1 MVWLRTL
8 ALTLIVSLASAQA
21 LAETVLIEFTTQ
33 NCGPCARMRP
43 VIQRLAAEGYAV
55 RQVDATSQPQACD
68 QYHADRFPTF
78 LVFVDGKEYARLVG
92 GTTHEQLVEMI
103 HKATAIAAQQPQTP
117 STPLQTTQ
125 APMSLVGNAPEA
137 ANPFAQM
144 QQPQPG
150 RVTTLGSATS
160 SPTTTTVASHVANPF
175 GAQAAPAASAP
186 QTPQGIGGSG
196 PLVNSTVRLT
206 IADAAGQSTGT
217 GTVIDSRSGKA
228 LILTCGHLFRES
240 KGQGPVQITLF
251 RAGSNGAEP
260 AGSAQGQ
267 VIDFDLDRDLALL
280 VFETGNLQVAVTPVA
295 PRQTPLAVEAPVTSV
310 GCGHGNN
317 PTPWESRITAVNR
330 YQGHP
335 NVEVARAPEEGRSGG
350 GLFNAAGQLIGVCF
364 AADPQGNEG
373 LYASIDSIYQK
384 LDALQL
390 TATLQTPANGAP
402 LPQSAPV
409 TPQLAAAPAPA
420 PMAVAPQLAAA
431 PSPAPA
437 PFEVRGQNAS
447 GPPTSEPNAAN
458 PFASA
463 APMQSAA
470 VDAGSLST
478 DERAAIQEMGRR
490 GGDSEVIM
498 IIRRKDGSGQSEILT
513 LDSASP
519 EFIRTVQQSK
529 QPSTANI
536 ATQPG
541 DSLLR

>member
-1 MVWLRTL
+1 MVWLRNI
-8 ALTLIVSLASAQA
+8 ALTLIVSLAGAQA

-43 VIQRLAAEGYAV
+43 VVQRLAAEGYAV
-55 RQVDATSQPQACD
+55 RQVDASSQPQAAD
-68 QYHADRFPTF
+68 QYRVDRFPTF

-92 GTTHEQLVEMI
+92 GTTHEQLVQMI

-117 STPLQTTQ
+117 STPLQNTA
-125 APMSLVGNAPEA
+125 APLSLVGNAPET

-150 RVTTLGSATS
+150 RVTTLASAAQQ
-160 SPTTTTVASHVANPF
+160 PVPTTVASHVANPF
-175 GAQAAPAASAP
+175 AAQSSLAPNAQQATQA
-186 QTPQGIGGSG
+186 IGGSG

-228 LILTCGHLFRES
+228 LVLTCGHLFRES
-240 KGQGPVQITLF
+240 KGQGAVQITMF
-251 RAGSNGAEP
+251 RAGPNGAEP

-280 VFETGNLQVAVTPVA
+280 VFETGSQQVAVTPIA
-295 PRQTPLAVEAPVTSV
+295 PRQTQLIAEAPVTSV
-310 GCGHGNN
+310 GCGHGEN

-390 TATLQTPANGAP
+390 TATLQTPAGNSGQPQPA
-402 LPQSAPV
+402 PQSLAATPAPMSAA
-409 TPQLAAAPAPA
+409 TQQLAATP
-420 PMAVAPQLAAA
+420 V
-431 PSPAPA
+431 

-447 GPPTSEPNAAN
+447 VPPSNEPNHST
-458 PFASA
+458 PFAPAVATAPVQA
-463 APMQSAA
+463 AVIDSR

>member
-8 ALTLIVSLASAQA
+8 ALTLIVSLAGAQA

-43 VIQRLAAEGYAV
+43 VIQRLASEGYAV

-68 QYHADRFPTF
+68 QYRVDRFPTF

-103 HKATAIAAQQPQTP
+103 HKATAIAAQTP

-125 APMSLVGNAPEA
+125 APVSLVGNAPEA
-137 ANPFAQM
+137 ANPFAQT

-186 QTPQGIGGSG
+186 QAPPGIGGSG

-217 GTVIDSRSGKA
+217 GTVIDARSGKA
-228 LILTCGHLFRES
+228 LVLTCGHLFRES

-251 RAGSNGAEP
+251 RAGPNGAEP

-280 VFETGNLQVAVTPVA
+280 VFETSNLQVAVTPIA
-295 PRQTPLAVEAPVTSV
+295 PRQTQLMAEAPVTSV
-310 GCGHGNN
+310 GCGHGDN

-373 LYASIDSIYQK
+373 LYSSIESIYQK

-390 TATLQTPANGAP
+390 TATLQTPATPTGP
-402 LPQSAPV
+402 APV
-409 TPQLAAAPAPA
+409 ASQPPAAAPA

-447 GPPTSEPNAAN
+447 VPPTSEPNAAN

-463 APMQSAA
+463 APTQSAA

-529 QPSTANI
+529 QPSSAASI

-541 DSLLR
+541 NSLLR

>member
-1 MVWLRTL
+1 MVWLRTF
-8 ALTLIVSLASAQA
+8 ALTLIVSLAGAQA

-33 NCGPCARMRP
+33 NCGPCARMQP
-43 VIQRLAAEGYAV
+43 VVQRLAAEGYAV
-55 RQVDATSQPQACD
+55 RQVDASSQPQACD
-68 QYHADRFPTF
+68 QYRVDQFPTF
-78 LVFVDGKEYARLVG
+78 LVFVDGKEYARFAG
-92 GTTHEQLVEMI
+92 GMTHEQLVQMI
-103 HKATAIAAQQPQTP
+103 HKATAIAAQQPQTQ
-117 STPLQTTQ
+117 STPMQNAQ
-125 APMSLVGNAPEA
+125 APLSLVGNAPET

-150 RVTTLGSATS
+150 RVTTLGNATPG
-160 SPTTTTVASHVANPF
+160 PTPTTVASHVSNPF
-175 GAQAAPAASAP
+175 AAQAAPAASAP
-186 QTPQGIGGSG
+186 QAIGGSA

-206 IADAAGQSTGT
+206 IPDAAGQSTGT

-228 LILTCGHLFRES
+228 LVLTCGHLFRES
-240 KGQGPVQITLF
+240 KGQGAVQITMF
-251 RAGSNGAEP
+251 RAGPNGAEP
-260 AGSAQGQ
+260 AGAAQGQ
-267 VIDFDLDRDLALL
+267 VIDFDLDRDLALV
-280 VFETGNLQVAVTPVA
+280 VFETSGQQVAVTPVA
-295 PRQTPLAVEAPVTSV
+295 PRQTQLIAEAPVTSV
-310 GCGHGNN
+310 GCGHGEN

-350 GLFNAAGQLIGVCF
+350 GLFNAAGQLIGVCY

-373 LYASIDSIYQK
+373 LYASIESIYQK

-390 TATLQTPANGAP
+390 TATLQTPADNSGQ
-402 LPQSAPV
+402 PQSAP
-409 TPQLAAAPAPA
+409 QQSIAAAPAPMAA
-420 PMAVAPQLAAA
+420 PPQLAVTQ
-431 PSPAPA
+431 SPAPA

-447 GPPTSEPNAAN
+447 VPPGSEPNASN

-463 APMQSAA
+463 APQSAA

-498 IIRRKDGSGQSEILT
+498 IIRSKDGSGKTEILK
-513 LDSASP
+513 LDAASP
-519 EFIRTVQQSK
+519 EFIRTVQQSQ

>member
-8 ALTLIVSLASAQA
+8 VLTLLVSLAGAQA

-55 RQVDATSQPQACD
+55 RQVDASSQPQAAD
-68 QYHADRFPTF
+68 QYRVDQFPTF
-78 LVFVDGKEYARLVG
+78 LVFVDGREYARLVG
-92 GTTHEQLVEMI
+92 GTTHEQLVQMI
-103 HKATAIAAQQPQTP
+103 HKATAIAAQTP
-117 STPLQTTQ
+117 STPLQNTA
-125 APMSLVGNAPEA
+125 APLSLVGNAPET

-144 QQPQPG
+144 QQPQPQPG
-150 RVTTLGSATS
+150 RVTTLASAAQQ
-160 SPTTTTVASHVANPF
+160 PVPTTVASHVANPF
-175 GAQAAPAASAP
+175 AAQSSPAVSAP
-186 QTPQGIGGSG
+186 QPPQAIGGSG

-206 IADAAGQSTGT
+206 IADAEGQSTGT

-228 LILTCGHLFRES
+228 LVLTCGHLFRES
-240 KGQGPVQITLF
+240 KGQGAVQITMF
-251 RAGSNGAEP
+251 RAGPNGAEP

-280 VFETGNLQVAVTPVA
+280 VFETSGQQVAVTPIA
-295 PRQTPLAVEAPVTSV
+295 PRQTQLIAEAPVTSV
-310 GCGHGNN
+310 GCGHGEN

-350 GLFNAAGQLIGVCF
+350 GLFNASGELIGVCF

-390 TATLQTPANGAP
+390 TATLQTPANNAGQA
-402 LPQSAPV
+402 QS
-409 TPQLAAAPAPA
+409 LAAAPAP
-420 PMAVAPQLAAA
+420 MAVPAQQLAAA

-447 GPPTSEPNAAN
+447 VPPSSEPSHST
-458 PFASA
+458 PFGPTVAA
-463 APMQSAA
+463 APMQPAA

-498 IIRRKDGSGQSEILT
+498 IIRSKDGSRETEILK
-513 LDSASP
+513 LDAASP
-519 EFIRTVQQSK
+519 EFIRTVQQSQ
-529 QPSTANI
+529 QPSAANI